1 MEPEAY
7 LDMAAVEAR
16 HWWFA
21 GRRRILGA
29 LIGGL
34 KLPANARILE
44 LGSGTGGN
52 FALLAKFGSVTAV
65 EMNET
70 AREISKAR
78 GGEATVHHGILPED
92 LPFDG
97 HEFDLVCLFD
107 VLEHVEADE
116 AALRAIRGLL
126 APGGCALIT
135 VPAHP
140 FLFGPHD
147 IALHHKRRYTSAEL
161 TAKLRAAGLRVQKLS
176 FMNMALAPLAFALRW
191 LERLRGARQ
200 SSGTSI
206 PPGPVNALFTRV
218 FGAEAWV
225 LPRANLPFG
234 LSLLA
239 VVSAAD

>member
-16 HWWFA
+16 HWWFI

-29 LIGGL
+29 IISGL
-34 KLPANARILE
+34 RLPVNARILE

-52 FALLAKFGSVTAV
+52 FALLAQFGSVTAV

-70 AREISKAR
+70 AREISKTRA
-78 GGEATVHHGILPED
+78 GGAAVHHGMLPD
-92 LPFDG
+92 SLPFDG

-107 VLEHVEADE
+107 VLEHVEEDE

-126 APGGCALIT
+126 APGGRALIT

-147 IALHHKRRYTSAEL
+147 IALHHKRRYSRAQFQ
-161 TAKLRAAGLRVQKLS
+161 ARLRAAGLRIEKLS
-176 FMNMALAPLAFALRW
+176 FMNMALAPLAFALRA
-191 LERLRGARQ
+191 LDRLRAAPQ
-200 SSGTSI
+200 ASGTNI
-206 PPGPVNALFTRV
+206 PPGPVNALFTWL
-218 FGAEAWV
+218 FGAEAH
-225 LPRANLPFG
+225 LLARMNLPFG